1 MRRMEFKME
10 RPNLVKEGDEVTI
23 TEGVLPSAYYYTIN
37 PAVAMSGNYVFRER
51 LQSRTGIVQEIKHT
65 EKGFYV
71 VVEFEEEVEYT
82 IVGSTEVNLAEN
94 KISNESPIG
103 KALLGAKKGSTV
115 EVNAPA
121 GVIKYQILSITK

>member
-37 PAVAMSGNYVFRER
+37 PAGCNVRKLCVPRAAAVADRYCA
-51 LQSRTGIVQEIKHT
+51 EIKHT

-71 VVEFEEEVEYT
+71 VVEFEEEDV
-82 IVGSTEVNLAEN
+82 
-94 KISNESPIG
+94 
-103 KALLGAKKGSTV
+103 
-115 EVNAPA
+115 
-121 GVIKYQILSITK
+121 